1 MVRRIGGEVMKTER
15 LCLLIGFLLLVPLV
29 SAGGVTLRSGD
40 ELYATNLTFK
50 INNTIMFESPV
61 QISNDGYVI
70 FGTQNFSVYPLTAGE
85 VNVTILNHTNTSAS
99 NGTNFWFLLQ
109 GQNTD
114 VTVYINNIPGAS
126 RYVVETGSDGV
137 QTSEIANDYASSFAF
152 PLNASTTGKY
162 IRVGF
167 STPAAAA
174 STGGGGGDGGSISG
188 SPATTTTIPVVTT
201 TQRTV
206 TTVPTTTI
214 TQRVTTTTEKIIEE
228 PIRPSIGSKMITIVL
243 LILVTVAVIVWLF
256 QSLKN
261 R

>member
-1 MVRRIGGEVMKTER
+1 
-15 LCLLIGFLLLVPLV
+15 
-29 SAGGVTLRSGD
+29 
-40 ELYATNLTFK
+40 
-50 INNTIMFESPV
+50 
-61 QISNDGYVI
+61 
-70 FGTQNFSVYPLTAGE
+70 GE

-126 RYVVETGSDGV
+126 RYVVETDSDGV

-152 PLNASTTGKY
+152 TLNASTTGKY